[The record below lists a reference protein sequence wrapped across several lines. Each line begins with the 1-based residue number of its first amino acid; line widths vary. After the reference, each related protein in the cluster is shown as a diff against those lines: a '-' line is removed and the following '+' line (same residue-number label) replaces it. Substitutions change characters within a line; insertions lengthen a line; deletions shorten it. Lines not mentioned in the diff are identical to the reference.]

1 MGVRGEARD
10 VHRVL
15 RRGVRAARAPDAS
28 PREKRRGD
36 DGDDD
41 DDDDDDDA
49 TATTWWTGKRVV
61 ELGAGLGL
69 ASTVAAA
76 VGASAY
82 CTDGDAKVVA
92 MCAANAAKNAAAV
105 KGAVKGGGE
114 VTPARLRW
122 GDAKDEAAAV
132 AWLSPAPAADV
143 VLLAD
148 VVYGEHPDAWDALA
162 GTLAKLSGPRT
173 VAMLSHTRRGNG
185 RGQRAFFDA
194 LETRGFETKVV
205 ERWRGDEDGGLA
217 SLTVLYAMWRPRVV
231 WLVY

>member
-1 MGVRGEARD
+1 M
-10 VHRVL
+10 
-15 RRGVRAARAPDAS
+15 
-28 PREKRRGD
+28 
-36 DGDDD
+36 
-41 DDDDDDDA
+41 
-49 TATTWWTGKRVV
+49 

-105 KGAVKGGGE
+105 KGAAKGDTGE

-122 GDAKDEAAAV
+122 GDAEDEAAAV
-132 AWLSPAPAADV
+132 AWLSRRGSPAADV

-217 SLTVLYAMWRPRVV
+217 SLTVLYAMWRRA
-231 WLVY
+231 